1 VSVPEPPTIAS
12 SLPTHSKIA
21 AGETRLPALRRLALS
36 PSLALALTIGI
47 FVLYG
52 VTQTSSFASGA
63 VWINILRDASFTAI
77 VASFEAIVII
87 GGGLDLSVG
96 SVFAAGAMVS
106 AALAFH
112 GQSPF
117 VAFAGGIMV
126 GAGVGL
132 VNGLIVNYCSIPAII
147 VTLGTMFGVS
157 SLVVH
162 FSQGQPIAPL
172 PTSFTYIGQ
181 HNLFGV
187 PYIIYVAVVV
197 AAIAYLLLHST
208 TIGWNIRALGANRE
222 AARSSGIRVRP
233 LSICLYVCC
242 AAAAAF
248 AGALEAARLG
258 AGSPDFGTGL
268 ELTVIAAAIIG
279 GTSINGGLGTIPGAV
294 LGSLLLSVLATGL
307 ILLHIDPTLQ
317 QLATGIVLVLA
328 AGLDQFR
335 RRKMFRTSAR
345 HARAA
350 ENPQPAI
357 GLSESPVR
365 RSRP

>member
-1 VSVPEPPTIAS
+1 MIVGMPEPTTIES

-21 AGETRLPALRRLALS
+21 AGETRLPALRRIALS

-52 VTQTSSFASGA
+52 LTQTSSFASGA
-63 VWINILRDASFTAI
+63 VWINIVRDASFTAI
-77 VASFEAIVII
+77 IASFEAIVII

-106 AALAFH
+106 AALANQ
-112 GQSPF
+112 GLSPLI
-117 VAFAGGIMV
+117 AFAGGTMA

-132 VNGLIVNYCSIPAII
+132 VNGLIVNYFSIPAII

-172 PTSFTYIGQ
+172 PSSFSYIGQ
-181 HNLFGV
+181 NDLFGV
-187 PYIIYVAVVV
+187 PYIIYVAVVIAV
-197 AAIAYLLLHST
+197 IAYLLLHAT
-208 TIGWNIRALGANRE
+208 TLGWNIRALGANRE
-222 AARSSGIRVRP
+222 AARSSGIRVRA
-233 LSICLYVCC
+233 LSISLYVYCG
-242 AAAAAF
+242 AAAAF

-279 GTSINGGLGTIPGAV
+279 GTSIYGGLRTIPGAA

-307 ILLHIDPTLQ
+307 ILLNIDPTLQ
-317 QLATGIVLVLA
+317 DLATGIVLILA
-328 AGLDQFR
+328 AGLDQVR
-335 RRKMFRTSAR
+335 RRQMFRTSAR
-345 HARAA
+345 RARAA
-350 ENPQPAI
+350 ENP
-357 GLSESPVR
+357 
-365 RSRP
+365 

>member
-1 VSVPEPPTIAS
+1 VSVPEPPTIES
-12 SLPTHSKIA
+12 SLPTISKVA
-21 AGETRLPALRRLALS
+21 AGETRLPALRRIALS

-52 VTQTSSFASGA
+52 VTQTSSFTSEA
-63 VWINILRDASFTAI
+63 VWINIFRDASFTAI
-77 VASFEAIVII
+77 IACFEAIVII

-106 AALAFH
+106 AALAYH

-132 VNGLIVNYCSIPAII
+132 VNGLIVNYWKIPAII
-147 VTLGTMFGVS
+147 VTLGTLFGVS

-162 FSQGQPIAPL
+162 FSGGQPIAPL
-172 PTSFTYIGQ
+172 PNSFTYIGQ
-181 HNLFGV
+181 HSLFGV
-187 PYIIYVAVVV
+187 PYIIYVAVGV
-197 AAIAYLLLHST
+197 AISAYLFLHST

-222 AARSSGIRVRP
+222 AARSSGIRVRA
-233 LSICLYVCC
+233 LSISLYVCC
-242 AAAAAF
+242 GAAAAF
-248 AGALEAARLG
+248 AGVLEAARLG

-307 ILLHIDPTLQ
+307 ILLNIDPTLQ
-317 QLATGIVLVLA
+317 QLATGVVLVLA
-328 AGLDQFR
+328 AGLDQLR
-335 RRKMFRTSAR
+335 RRQMFRTSAR

-350 ENPQPAI
+350 ENP
-357 GLSESPVR
+357 
-365 RSRP
+365 

>member
-1 VSVPEPPTIAS
+1 VPEASTIEP
-12 SLPTHSKIA
+12 SLPTRPKVA
-21 AGETRLPALRRLALS
+21 AGETRLPALRRVALS
-36 PSLALALTIGI
+36 PSIALVVTIGL

-52 VTQTSSFASGA
+52 LTQTSSFAIGS

-77 VASFEAIVII
+77 IASFEAIVII

-106 AALAFH
+106 AALAYD
-112 GQSPF
+112 GLSPF
-117 VAFAGGIMV
+117 VAFAAGTMV

-147 VTLGTMFGVS
+147 VTLGTLFGVS

-172 PTSFTYIGQ
+172 PNSFTYIGQ
-181 HNLFGV
+181 HDLFGV

-197 AAIAYLLLHST
+197 AVIAYLLLHAT
-208 TIGWNIRALGANRE
+208 TLGWNIRALGANRE
-222 AARSSGIRVRP
+222 AARSSGIRVRA
-233 LSICLYVCC
+233 LSISLYVYCG
-242 AAAAAF
+242 AAAAF

-279 GTSINGGLGTIPGAV
+279 GTSIYGGLGTIPGAA
-294 LGSLLLSVLATGL
+294 LGALLLSVLATGL
-307 ILLHIDPTLQ
+307 ILLNVDPTLQ
-317 QLATGIVLVLA
+317 DLATGIVLILA
-328 AGLDQFR
+328 AGLDQIR
-335 RRKMFRTSAR
+335 RRQMFRASAR
-345 HARAA
+345 RARAA
-350 ENPQPAI
+350 ENA
-357 GLSESPVR
+357 
-365 RSRP
+365 